1 MNYPFKTIC
10 CIISSPCH
18 LCNLEYDK
26 VELRIGTKNNRN
38 YSKRKS
44 MIYRDLTV
52 TVHARQTGNCS
63 RLLFESGPC
72 SRLESHGYEGNRFL
86 NQELA

>member
-44 MIYRDLTV
+44 MIYRDLTGINFNGKGLPV
-52 TVHARQTGNCS
+52 KVVQNI
-63 RLLFESGPC
+63 
-72 SRLESHGYEGNRFL
+72 EGSEPQAVIQRIAH
-86 NQELA
+86 EIG